1 MEVSKYIMLFHKKLK
16 GEINSQEQEELSDW
30 LQQENRRGFTEGL
43 DKTWNLSKRYKQGY
57 EPDVDAGL
65 ARLQQRIAEARK
77 TPQPAGAQ
85 PSPARRSLYRWLA
98 AAAAFAALATI
109 GWWWIGN
116 SNAASEQNALIY
128 TTGAG
133 ESEKVLLPDGSTV
146 ILNENSFLVL
156 SAEFNSASE
165 RPVELTGEAY
175 FNIEPDP
182 SRPFRITTRDAMVEV
197 LGTAFNLRS
206 YPEEG
211 FTEVEVEEGSVRL
224 SGLDNENAIQLAP
237 GQRGICSPG
246 AAMNAK
252 DSPGLN
258 AQSWRTHRLQF
269 RNTPLSE
276 ALACLERHFKV
287 ELQLVNS
294 QLADCGISMKFEDFT
309 LNEVLD
315 GLTLIFNV
323 QVYPME
329 GGYRL
334 EKGSCKPAASEMR

>member
-1 MEVSKYIMLFHKKLK
+1 
-16 GEINSQEQEELSDW
+16 
-30 LQQENRRGFTEGL
+30 
-43 DKTWNLSKRYKQGY
+43 
-57 EPDVDAGL
+57 
-65 ARLQQRIAEARK
+65 
-77 TPQPAGAQ
+77 
-85 PSPARRSLYRWLA
+85 
-98 AAAAFAALATI
+98 
-109 GWWWIGN
+109 
-116 SNAASEQNALIY
+116 
-128 TTGAG
+128 
-133 ESEKVLLPDGSTV
+133 
-146 ILNENSFLVL
+146 
-156 SAEFNSASE
+156 
-165 RPVELTGEAY
+165 
-175 FNIEPDP
+175 
-182 SRPFRITTRDAMVEV
+182 MVEV

>member
-1 MEVSKYIMLFHKKLK
+1 MSGDGGRE
-16 GEINSQEQEELSDW
+16 
-30 LQQENRRGFTEGL
+30 RRL
-43 DKTWNLSKRYKQGY
+43 CADQ
-57 EPDVDAGL
+57 
-65 ARLQQRIAEARK
+65 
-77 TPQPAGAQ
+77 
-85 PSPARRSLYRWLA
+85 
-98 AAAAFAALATI
+98 FAAQRVRQCLGDAHV
-109 GWWWIGN
+109 
-116 SNAASEQNALIY
+116 
-128 TTGAG
+128 G
-133 ESEKVLLPDGSTV
+133 E
-146 ILNENSFLVL
+146 
-156 SAEFNSASE
+156 
-165 RPVELTGEAY
+165 
-175 FNIEPDP
+175 
-182 SRPFRITTRDAMVEV
+182 
-197 LGTAFNLRS
+197 
-206 YPEEG
+206 
-211 FTEVEVEEGSVRL
+211 
-224 SGLDNENAIQLAP
+224 AP
-237 GQRGICSPG
+237 GQRGICRPG
-246 AAMNAK
+246 TAMNAK

>member
-16 GEINSQEQEELSDW
+16 GEINLQEQKELSDW
-30 LQQENRRGFTEGL
+30 LQRENRHGFTEEL
-43 DKTWNLSKRYKQGY
+43 EKAWSLSTRYKEGY
-57 EPDVDAGL
+57 EPDMDAGL
-65 ARLQQRIAEARK
+65 ARLQQRIAEAKQPGKRRAL
-77 TPQPAGAQ
+77 TPP
-85 PSPARRSLYRWLA
+85 PRRRSFRWLSL
-98 AAAAFAALATI
+98 AAAFALLATV
-109 GWWWIGN
+109 GWWWM
-116 SNAASEQNALIY
+116 SNRTVGDEGNALLY
-128 TTGAG
+128 TTGPG
-133 ESEKVLLPDGSTV
+133 ESEEIILPDGSSAV
-146 ILNENSFLVL
+146 LNENSFLSVNP
-156 SAEFNSASE
+156 EFQNASE
-165 RPVELTGEAY
+165 RLVELVGEAY
-175 FNIEPDP
+175 FKVTPNP
-182 SRPFRITTRDAMVEV
+182 SRPFRIATSDAMVEV

-237 GQRGICSPG
+237 GQRGICRPG
-246 AAMNAK
+246 TAMNAK

>member
-16 GEINSQEQEELSDW
+16 GEINSQEQQELSDW
-30 LQQENRRGFTEGL
+30 LQRENRRGFTEEL
-43 DKTWNLSKRYKQGY
+43 EKAWSLSTRYKEGY
-57 EPDVDAGL
+57 EPDMDAGL
-65 ARLQQRIAEARK
+65 ARLQQRIAEAKQPGKRRAL
-77 TPQPAGAQ
+77 TPTPR
-85 PSPARRSLYRWLA
+85 RRSFRWLSL
-98 AAAAFAALATI
+98 AAAFALLATV
-109 GWWWIGN
+109 GWWWM
-116 SNAASEQNALIY
+116 SNRTVGDEGNALLY
-128 TTGAG
+128 TTGPG
-133 ESEKVLLPDGSTV
+133 ESEEIILPDGSSAV
-146 ILNENSFLVL
+146 LNENSFLSVNP
-156 SAEFNSASE
+156 EFQNASE
-165 RPVELTGEAY
+165 RLVELVGEAY
-175 FNIEPDP
+175 FKVTPNP
-182 SRPFRITTRDAMVEV
+182 SRPFRIATSDAMVEV

-237 GQRGICSPG
+237 GQRGICRPG
-246 AAMNAK
+246 TAMNAK

>member
-16 GEINSQEQEELSDW
+16 GEINSQEQQELSDW
-30 LQQENRRGFTEGL
+30 LQRENRRGFTEEL
-43 DKTWNLSKRYKQGY
+43 EKAWSLSTRYKEGY
-57 EPDVDAGL
+57 EPDMDAGL
-65 ARLQQRIAEARK
+65 ARLQQRIAEAKQPGKRRAL
-77 TPQPAGAQ
+77 TPP
-85 PSPARRSLYRWLA
+85 PRRRSFRWLSL
-98 AAAAFAALATI
+98 AAAFALLATV
-109 GWWWIGN
+109 GWWWM
-116 SNAASEQNALIY
+116 SNRTVGDEGNALLY
-128 TTGAG
+128 TTGPG
-133 ESEKVLLPDGSTV
+133 ESEEIILPDGSSAV
-146 ILNENSFLVL
+146 LNENSFLSVNP
-156 SAEFNSASE
+156 EFQNASE
-165 RPVELTGEAY
+165 RLVELAGEAY
-175 FNIEPDP
+175 FKVTPNP
-182 SRPFRITTRDAMVEV
+182 SRPFRIATSDAMVEV

-237 GQRGICSPG
+237 GQRGICRPG
-246 AAMNAK
+246 TAMNAK

>member
-16 GEINSQEQEELSDW
+16 GEINSQEQQELSDW
-30 LQQENRRGFTEGL
+30 LQRENRRGFTEEL
-43 DKTWNLSKRYKQGY
+43 EKAWSLSTRYKEGY
-57 EPDVDAGL
+57 EPDMDAGL
-65 ARLQQRIAEARK
+65 ARLQQRIAEAKQPGKRRAL
-77 TPQPAGAQ
+77 TPP
-85 PSPARRSLYRWLA
+85 PRRRSFRWLSL
-98 AAAAFAALATI
+98 AAAFALLATV
-109 GWWWIGN
+109 GWWWM
-116 SNAASEQNALIY
+116 SNRTVGDEGNALLY
-128 TTGAG
+128 TTGPG
-133 ESEKVLLPDGSTV
+133 ESEEIILPDGSSAV
-146 ILNENSFLVL
+146 LNENSFLSVNP
-156 SAEFNSASE
+156 EFQNASE
-165 RPVELTGEAY
+165 RLVELAGEAY
-175 FNIEPDP
+175 FKVTPNP
-182 SRPFRITTRDAMVEV
+182 SRPFRIATSDAMVEV